1 MTLPIL
7 AATLPL
13 LASAPALGQDAAAA
27 ATTQEPQTGSH
38 VLTLAVTGPDGL
50 PATVSH
56 PRARPRFVLP
66 FTSLADTV
74 QRAGLDRGTFTIEFK
89 EAPSAPPTL
98 EVLVHRRDEIAVDT
112 PDGLRVFGNLRL
124 PKSIAEHGKPASDY
138 LGHLARLDGLCA
150 PAGSELMLKSPGGS
164 DPLICFLA
172 PSLAK
177 RQGSFALTAGHLNGL
192 NALSAVAPPETIDA
206 ACYGSPSD
214 PASRV
219 PIPLTP
225 DQSGLR
231 YTCTLPVELL
241 ESGENES
248 ITLVLESNGTG
259 TKVARQE
266 NPEPRG
272 PLVPLSAFPGYV
284 HLEGPPEQLD
294 IRPTMGPGAAWGDVN
309 EDGYLDLFVPQGGG
323 REGSS
328 ALRDRLWLGAADGSF
343 LDVTAGAGLAAGDAG
358 MGALLVDLNGDAH
371 LDLYCANY
379 GQDRLF
385 LGKGDASFTEA
396 TELLPKLSL
405 WSASVIA
412 GDPDRDGDLDLY
424 ITSYLDYDP
433 SKMPPADDLDRYQR
447 EDPIE
452 MLPFAFPGARNV
464 FLQNQLAET
473 GTLGFEDR
481 TEALGLLDTGGRGMQ
496 ATFWDFDGDGDE
508 DLYVANDVSPN
519 VLFRNE
525 EGGTFKDVSFA
536 TGLDDPR
543 GGMGL
548 AIGDVD
554 EDGDDDVFLTNWQL
568 EANALYL
575 NALVSHQGRK
585 RRRAAF
591 HDSTVK
597 SGLGPSGI
605 GKTSWGAELFDL
617 DLDGHLDLYVAN
629 GYTSPDYE
637 STGICVGQ
645 TDLLFLGDGR
655 GRFRPA
661 NDLAPEAMSV
671 SLASRGAIGADY
683 DRDGDVDLLVTSNN
697 GPLVLLQNRTERAG
711 RWIGIRLNDADSLN
725 RFAIGARVQVT
736 TKDGAVR
743 VGTIRAGHGYLTA
756 GAAELHFGVGDV
768 EGDAA
773 VEIRWP
779 DGKTTAAPLPLGSWH
794 TIQAE

>member
-7 AATLPL
+7 AATLFVL
-13 LASAPALGQDAAAA
+13 APAQGTSTVPAAAKGPEA
-27 ATTQEPQTGSH
+27 RPQ
-38 VLTLAVTGPDGL
+38 VLTIVVTGPDGL

-56 PRARPRFVLP
+56 PVTRARFVLP
-66 FTSLADTV
+66 FTTLADTV
-74 QRAGLDRGTFTIEFK
+74 QRAGLDRGAFTMEFTA
-89 EAPSAPPTL
+89 APGRPPTL
-98 EVLVHRRDEIAVDT
+98 EALVHSRDEVAVDT
-112 PDGLRVFGNLRL
+112 PGGPRVFGKLRL
-124 PKSIAEHGKPASDY
+124 PVSVTESGEDANDY
-138 LGHLARLDGLCA
+138 LGHLARLDGLCP
-150 PAGSELMLKSPGGS
+150 PAGSKLMLRGPGGKEE
-164 DPLICFLA
+164 LVCFLA
-172 PSLAK
+172 PSAGA
-177 RQGSFALTAGHLNGL
+177 RQGAFAVTAGQLNGL
-192 NALSAVAPPETIDA
+192 NALSAVAAPETIDA
-206 ACYGSPSD
+206 ALYGTPSP
-214 PASRV
+214 PFRRAA
-219 PIPLTP
+219 IPLTP
-225 DQSGLR
+225 DHTGLR
-231 YTCTLPVELL
+231 YTCTLPQQLL
-241 ESGENES
+241 ESGEGQS
-248 ITLVLESNGTG
+248 ITLIIESGGIGASVPAPMVTAKG
-259 TKVARQE
+259 
-266 NPEPRG
+266 G
-272 PLVPLSAFPGYV
+272 PLVPLNPFTGYV
-284 HLEGPPEQLD
+284 HLEGPAEQLD

-309 EDGYLDLFVPQGGG
+309 EDGFLDLFVPQGGG

-343 LDVTAGAGLAAGDAG
+343 TDATAGAGLGAGDAG
-358 MGALLVDLNGDAH
+358 MGALFADLNGDGH
-371 LDLYCANY
+371 LDLYAANY

-385 LGKGDASFTEA
+385 LGGGDATFEDA
-396 TELLPKLSL
+396 TGLLPELGL

-424 ITSYLDYDP
+424 VTSYLDYDP
-433 SKMPPADDLDRYQR
+433 AKMPPVGDLDRYQR

-464 FLQNQLAET
+464 FLENQLAET
-473 GTLGFEDR
+473 GTLGFKDT
-481 TEALGLLDTGGRGMQ
+481 TEALGLLDASGRGMQ

-508 DLYVANDVSPN
+508 DLYIANDVSPN
-519 VLFRNE
+519 VLFRND
-525 EGGTFKDVSFA
+525 GDGAFKDVSFA

-661 NDLAPEAMSV
+661 NDLAPAAMSI

-697 GPLVLLQNRTERAG
+697 GPLVLLQNRAERAG
-711 RWIGIRLNDADSLN
+711 RWIGIRLRDAGSMN
-725 RFAIGARVQVT
+725 RFAIGARVEIT

-743 VGTIRAGHGYLTA
+743 IGTVRAGHGYLTA
-756 GAAELHFGVGDV
+756 GAPELHFGVGTV
-768 EGDAA
+768 KGEAT
-773 VEIRWP
+773 VQVRWP
-779 DGKTTAAPLPLGSWH
+779 NGKTTSAPLALDQWH
-794 TIQAE
+794 TIEAD